1 VPRARLAAVF
11 ALIAALLVPG
21 ARGAVTEAAVT
32 GDQRV
37 LVVLATY
44 GPRPYT
50 VASVQ
55 ETLREVQAFY
65 ERSSYGQMRLRPQVT
80 SWLTAFSGRPHCA
93 DWTSRNTSPL
103 DAFVAP
109 IRAAAVSAGYNLS
122 AYDRVVYSVVGSDCN
137 FLGIAWGRSAV
148 LTQAPNAQL
157 VAHELGHTYGL
168 AHAASSACASVCP
181 VDESGDPFSP
191 MGEGFSDFSAYEKR
205 QLGWLPEPLRVAK
218 AGTYRLARADLRSAL
233 PHTLVVPSSVGDYWI
248 ERRTS
253 GLMIRLVVPESAA
266 PPFAAPAVLLM
277 NPTSKR
283 RPWIAVGE
291 TFRARGLF
299 TAKLA
304 QQRVR
309 FTLVPQTGG

>member
-11 ALIAALLVPG
+11 ALLAALLVPG
-21 ARGAVTEAAVT
+21 ARGAVT

-55 ETLREVQAFY
+55 ETMKETQAFY
-65 ERSSYGQMRLRPQVT
+65 DRSSYGQMRLRPQVT
-80 SWLTAFSGRPHCA
+80 SWLTAFSARPRCA
-93 DWTSRNTSPL
+93 DWTARSTSPL

-109 IRAAAVSAGYNLS
+109 ARAAAVTAGYNLS
-122 AYDRVVYSVVGSDCN
+122 AYDRIVYSIVGSDCQ

-148 LTQAPNAQL
+148 LTQAPTAQL

-168 AHAASSACASVCP
+168 AHAASSACAWTCP
-181 VDESGDPFSP
+181 VDETGDPFSP
-191 MGEGFSDFSAYEKR
+191 MGEGFADFSTYEKR

-218 AGTYRLARADLRSAL
+218 PGVYRLARADLKSSL
-233 PHTLVVPSSVGDYWI
+233 PHTLVVPTSAGDYWL
-248 ERRTS
+248 ELRKGR
-253 GLMIRLVVPESAA
+253 GLVVRLVVPESAA
-266 PPFAAPAVLLM
+266 PPFSAPAVLLT
-277 NPTSKR
+277 NPTSKH
-283 RPWIAVGE
+283 RPWIATGE

-299 TAKLA
+299 TARLA
-304 QQRVR
+304 QRGVR
-309 FTLVPQTGG
+309 FTLVEQTSR